1 MTGQPASGEGPRPAA
16 IGSEARP
23 GRVQLPGA
31 LDDRLY
37 FAQVREDPLLELEAF
52 AGGLDGTL
60 AVVSSGGCTALSL
73 AAAGARQVVAVD
85 LNRTQNHIVELK
97 AAVVARTG
105 PRQAL
110 AFLGGSAAPAAERIG
125 QYPAYRDTLSDG
137 AARYWDEHSRAIGRG
152 VLTAGVSER
161 LIGAIAWAIRRGAH
175 PRSRI
180 ERFLACGTL
189 DEQRAFY
196 DKEWNSARWRA
207 IIQLMANRMVLRRAY
222 DPAFFEHVQN
232 PSFAR
237 HFLSTIE
244 RALVSLPIRDNYFFH
259 QMFLGYYQTELGG
272 GAPPYLA
279 ALNGAPMADLP
290 QRLTLVDGP
299 FIEYLRGCANGS
311 MAGFSLSNICEWLTA
326 DETDELFS
334 EIVRTARP
342 GARLCFRNFLGW
354 TEVPQRWREAVRE
367 DVPLGEALIRRDR
380 SMLQRRI
387 AICTVG

>member
-1 MTGQPASGEGPRPAA
+1 MTGEPRPALA
-16 IGSEARP
+16 P
-23 GRVQLPGA
+23 GVTRVELSGA
-31 LDDRLY
+31 KDDRLY

-52 AGGLDGTL
+52 ADRMDGTL
-60 AVVSSGGCTALSL
+60 VVVSSGGCTALSL
-73 AAAGARQVVAVD
+73 AARGARQVVAVD

-97 AAVVARTG
+97 AAVVASST
-105 PRQAL
+105 PEQAL
-110 AFLGGSAAPAAERIG
+110 AFLGGTAAPAAERID
-125 QYPAYRDTLSDG
+125 QYPAYRKTLSDG
-137 AARYWDEHSRAIGRG
+137 AARYWDEHSRAIASG

-161 LIGAIAWAIRRGAH
+161 LIGAIAWVIRHGAH

-180 ERFLACGTL
+180 ERFLACDTL

-196 DKEWNSARWRA
+196 DEEWNTARWRA
-207 IIQLMANRMVLRRAY
+207 IIHLMANRMVLRRTY
-222 DPAFFEHVQN
+222 DPAFFQHVEN

-244 RALVSLPIRDNYFFH
+244 RALVSVPIRDNYFFH
-259 QMFLGYYQTELGG
+259 QMFLGYYQTEFGG

-279 ALNGAPMADLP
+279 ASSGAPTTDLP
-290 QRLTLVDGP
+290 QRLTLADGT
-299 FIEYLRGCANGS
+299 FTDYLRGCADGS
-311 MAGFSLSNICEWLTA
+311 LAGFSLSNICEWLTA
-326 DETDELFS
+326 TETDELFG

-367 DVPLGEALIRRDR
+367 DVEFGETLIRRDR

>member
-1 MTGQPASGEGPRPAA
+1 MTGEPRPDLA
-16 IGSEARP
+16 P
-23 GRVQLPGA
+23 GVTRLELSGA
-31 LDDRLY
+31 KDDRLY

-52 AGGLDGTL
+52 AQSLDGTI
-60 AVVSSGGCTALSL
+60 AVISSGGCIALSL

-85 LNRTQNHIVELK
+85 SNRTQNHIVELK
-97 AAVVARTG
+97 AAVVASCA
-105 PRQAL
+105 PKQAF
-110 AFLGGSAAPAAERIG
+110 AFLGGTAFPAAERLG
-125 QYPAYRDTLSDG
+125 QYPAYRDALSDG
-137 AARYWDEHSRAIGRG
+137 AARYWDQHSRAIGSG

-161 LIGAIAWAIRRGAH
+161 LIGAIAWVIRHGAH

-180 ERFLACGTL
+180 ERFLACDTL

-196 DKEWNSARWRA
+196 DEEWNTARWRA
-207 IIQLMANRMVLRRAY
+207 IIQLMANRMVLRRTY
-222 DPAFFEHVQN
+222 DPAFFQHVEN

-244 RALVSLPIRDNYFFH
+244 RALVSVPIRDNYFFH
-259 QMFLGYYQTELGG
+259 QMFLGYCQTELGG

-279 ALNGAPMADLP
+279 ATDRAPMTDLP
-290 QRLTLVDGP
+290 QRLTLADGT
-299 FIEYLRGCANGS
+299 FIGYLRDCADGS
-311 MAGFSLSNICEWLTA
+311 LAGFSLSNICEWLTA
-326 DETDELFS
+326 AETDELFG

-354 TEVPQRWREAVRE
+354 TEVPERWREAVRE
-367 DVPLGEALIRRDR
+367 DTELGDTLIRRDR

>member
-1 MTGQPASGEGPRPAA
+1 MARSSPASRIPRV
-16 IGSEARP
+16 E
-23 GRVQLPGA
+23 LPGA
-31 LDDRLY
+31 RDDRLF

-52 AGGLDGTL
+52 ADHLDGTI
-60 AVVSSGGCTALSL
+60 AVVSSGGCIALSL
-73 AAAGARQVVAVD
+73 AAAGAGQVAAVD

-97 AAVVARTG
+97 AVVVEGTG
-105 PRQAL
+105 PEHAL
-110 AFLGGSAAPAAERIG
+110 AFLGGTAAPAGRRLGE
-125 QYPAYRDTLSDG
+125 YPEYRGALSDG
-137 AARYWDEHSRAIGRG
+137 AGRYWDGHSRAIGHG

-196 DKEWNSARWRA
+196 DREWNSARWRA
-207 IIQLMANRMVLRRAY
+207 LIQLMANRMVLRRAY
-222 DPAFFEHVQN
+222 DPVFFQYVEN

-237 HFLSTIE
+237 HFLTTIE
-244 RALVSLPIRDNYFFH
+244 RALVNLPIRNNYFFH

-272 GAPPYLA
+272 SVPPYLA
-279 ALNGAPMADLP
+279 AARSTSLTDLP
-290 QRLTLVDGP
+290 QRLTLVDGS
-299 FIEYLRGCANGS
+299 FTQYLHSRADGS
-311 MAGFSLSNICEWLTA
+311 IAGFSLSNICEWLTA
-326 DETDELFS
+326 AELDELFG

-354 TEVPQRWREAVRE
+354 TEVPQRWRDTVRE
-367 DVPLGEALIRRDR
+367 DVALGERLIKHDR

-387 AICTVG
+387 AICAVK